1 MKRGHAKNQGCC
13 SCCTAAWGP
22 LMILISALML
32 LLGWWWKS
40 ARAENERT
48 DRWQLSRFLGLGL
61 TPYWSTTDEAATS
74 TKLWHT
80 CLTSL
85 STKSDSDNDLLLAKK
100 KSRTRSSRNPSYWR
114 ARWTG
119 PDANL
124 SLSKNLNYWPFC
136 AHFLSY
142 YRVARWVFTVP
153 INSLSYRG
161 LFYLKDICRDIF
173 HRMKSMC
180 IAELEFV
187 LQEFWPSG
195 WILPAG
201 PWWLG

>member
-1 MKRGHAKNQGCC
+1 MLHFPILYGSITKDLFISESINQPPMFFKRVNKWWKGGMQKTRAAVP
-13 SCCTAAWGP
+13 AAWGP

-32 LLGWWWKS
+32 LLGWWKS

-100 KSRTRSSRNPSYWR
+100 NQGRDHRGIHPTDGRGGLGLMRIYRLAKTWTIDHFAPISCHTTESPVEFLRSP
-114 ARWTG
+114 
-119 PDANL
+119 
-124 SLSKNLNYWPFC
+124 
-136 AHFLSY
+136 
-142 YRVARWVFTVP
+142 
-153 INSLSYRG
+153 
-161 LFYLKDICRDIF
+161 
-173 HRMKSMC
+173 
-180 IAELEFV
+180 
-187 LQEFWPSG
+187 
-195 WILPAG
+195 
-201 PWWLG
+201 